1 QVVEG
6 IEAEPEFIDLRGR
19 DDPRIRCHR
28 LVYMRLHLASI
39 KEKRRRLAF
48 TAPTISAEP
57 TGLRGLRE
65 VDALNELIFVRL
77 AVRGRLVVVRNQ
89 IRIKIRWRVKFEKL
103 LRNRADLITRD
114 HIALKWVPKERTRSP
129 RIWTRCGRVVD
140 PRIRQRENFGEVPR
154 AHLHGWHAIERPGR
168 PAFVESF
175 EVRHE
180 EEPIGALIESGY
192 SYGTS
197 HSETI
202 LIPFERVFGAFTG
215 KGVLFRVELVIAEK
229 LEQRS
234 VELVGSRF
242 G

>member
-1 QVVEG
+1 E
-6 IEAEPEFIDLRGR
+6 
-19 DDPRIRCHR
+19 IRR
-28 LVYMRLHLASI
+28 
-39 KEKRRRLAF
+39 
-48 TAPTISAEP
+48 
-57 TGLRGLRE
+57 
-65 VDALNELIFVRL
+65 
-77 AVRGRLVVVRNQ
+77 
-89 IRIKIRWRVKFEKL
+89 RVKFEKL
-103 LRNRADLITRD
+103 VGKRIDPVTRD
-114 HIALKWVPKERTRSP
+114 QIAGKWIPNESSRSAAAGIRP
-129 RIWTRCGRVVD
+129 RRSRVVD
-140 PRIRQRENFGEVPR
+140 PCVRNFREVPP
-154 AHLHGWHAIERPGR
+154 AHLHGWHVIERPGG

-234 VELVGSRF
+234 VELVGSGLR
-242 G
+242 